1 MAKNGALKK
10 LLIIGSGP
18 IIIGQAAEFDYAG
31 TQACKAIREEGIET
45 VLVNSNPATIMTDP
59 GIADRVYMEPLT
71 EDAMIAILEK
81 ERPDGILA
89 GFGGQTGLNLSMALE
104 ESGTLARLGV
114 RLLGVNRDSIKRA
127 EDREA
132 FKELM
137 LSIGEPVPQSAIATD
152 MESCRAFAREVGYPV
167 IIRPA
172 YTLGGTGG
180 GIASRDAEL
189 ELLARRG
196 MENSAIGQIL
206 LERSV
211 AGWKEI
217 EYEVMRD
224 AKDNCIIVCGMENFD
239 PVGVHTGDSIV
250 VAPIQTL
257 RDEEYQMLR
266 DASLK
271 IIRSLEIEGGCNVQF
286 ALNPEN
292 SEYVV
297 IEVNPRVSRSSALAS
312 KAAGYPIAKLAAKIA
327 LGYSLDELKNYVT
340 QKTSAC
346 FEPTLDYCVVKFPKW
361 PFDKFGAASRKLG
374 TQMKATGEVMAI
386 SRTFEDALLKAIT
399 SLEVKLEGLR
409 VDSISRLEDGA
420 LLCKIDACDDERLFA
435 IAEALRR
442 GESVEALYARTRVDP
457 WFLSKLANIVRIE
470 KALAEQEMTVELLRE
485 AERTGFVDNEILRLS
500 GVSRAVLQDIR
511 IYNDIFPVY
520 KMVDTCGGEFEAVTP
535 YFYSCFDAE
544 DESRVSKREKILV
557 VGSGPIRIGQGIEFD
572 YCCVQG
578 VWAIKE
584 LGYEAIIINNN
595 PETVSTDF
603 DTSDK
608 LYFEALHTDDVMNVV
623 KKERPLGVV
632 LQLGGQ
638 TSLNLAENLAKR
650 GIRILGTQFKAID
663 LAEDREKLRL
673 LLGEMGIPTP
683 AGYSVTDE
691 AEAFAVVGKL
701 GYPLVVRP
709 SYVIGGRAMQVV
721 YSDAELKK
729 YLEEAVSLS
738 AEHPVLIDQYIE
750 GRETDVDAVA
760 DGEDILIPGLMEHVE
775 RTGVHSGD
783 SISVYPPHTLPN
795 EAADLLVEYTR
806 RIARRLNVVG
816 LINVQYAWA
825 GERVYVIEVNPRASR
840 TVPILS
846 KVTGVPMVKLAV
858 AAMLGKKLRDSAYG
872 VGLYRKMKLCAVKVP
887 VFSGAKLTDVDVAL
901 GPEMRSTG
909 EVLGVDKDFAAAVY
923 KGFLAAG
930 MRIPLEGGFYV
941 GLRAPDQSAETA
953 ETLREYERR
962 GFKLYASE
970 GTARFMEKYGIKAET
985 VRFDEV
991 MRKTGEEICGLIN
1004 VPEVANKPGSNSF
1017 DIRRK
1022 AIERGLPV
1030 LTCMDTAK
1038 AFLEAIK
1045 LKKAGVALQ
1054 YRTLEEYLGDA

>member
-45 VLVNSNPATIMTDP
+45 VLVNSNPATIMTDS

-104 ESGTLARLGV
+104 ERGVLARLGV
-114 RLLGVNRDSIKRA
+114 RLLGADRDSIKRA

-137 LSIGEPVPQSAIATD
+137 LAIGEPVPKSAIATD
-152 MESCRAFAREVGYPV
+152 LPGCRAFIAEVGYPV

-180 GIASRDAEL
+180 GIASCDAEL

-257 RDEEYQMLR
+257 RDAEYQMLR

-271 IIRSLEIEGGCNVQF
+271 IIRSLGIEGGCNVQF

-292 SEYVV
+292 GEYVV

-312 KAAGYPIAKLAAKIA
+312 KAAGYPIAKIAAKIA

-361 PFDKFGAASRKLG
+361 PFDKFGAASRRLG

-399 SLEVKLEGLR
+399 SLEVNIEGLR
-409 VDSISRLEDGA
+409 LDSLRRLDDEA
-420 LLCKIDACDDERLFA
+420 LRRKIDACDDERLFA

-442 GESVEALYARTRVDP
+442 GTSVEALYAQTRVDS
-457 WFLSKLANIVRIE
+457 WFLNKLDNIVRME
-470 KALAEQEMTVELLRE
+470 KALQSEELTVDLLRD
-485 AERTGFVDNEILRLS
+485 AEHMGFVDSEILRLS
-500 GVSRAVLQDIR
+500 GVPREVLQDIR

-544 DESRVSKREKILV
+544 DESRVSTREKILV
-557 VGSGPIRIGQGIEFD
+557 VGSGPIRIGQGI
-572 YCCVQG
+572 
-578 VWAIKE
+578 
-584 LGYEAIIINNN
+584 
-595 PETVSTDF
+595 
-603 DTSDK
+603 
-608 LYFEALHTDDVMNVV
+608 
-623 KKERPLGVV
+623 
-632 LQLGGQ
+632 
-638 TSLNLAENLAKR
+638 
-650 GIRILGTQFKAID
+650 
-663 LAEDREKLRL
+663 
-673 LLGEMGIPTP
+673 
-683 AGYSVTDE
+683 
-691 AEAFAVVGKL
+691 
-701 GYPLVVRP
+701 
-709 SYVIGGRAMQVV
+709 
-721 YSDAELKK
+721 
-729 YLEEAVSLS
+729 
-738 AEHPVLIDQYIE
+738 
-750 GRETDVDAVA
+750 
-760 DGEDILIPGLMEHVE
+760 
-775 RTGVHSGD
+775 
-783 SISVYPPHTLPN
+783 
-795 EAADLLVEYTR
+795 
-806 RIARRLNVVG
+806 
-816 LINVQYAWA
+816 
-825 GERVYVIEVNPRASR
+825 
-840 TVPILS
+840 
-846 KVTGVPMVKLAV
+846 
-858 AAMLGKKLRDSAYG
+858 
-872 VGLYRKMKLCAVKVP
+872 
-887 VFSGAKLTDVDVAL
+887 
-901 GPEMRSTG
+901 
-909 EVLGVDKDFAAAVY
+909 
-923 KGFLAAG
+923 
-930 MRIPLEGGFYV
+930 
-941 GLRAPDQSAETA
+941 
-953 ETLREYERR
+953 
-962 GFKLYASE
+962 
-970 GTARFMEKYGIKAET
+970 
-985 VRFDEV
+985 
-991 MRKTGEEICGLIN
+991 
-1004 VPEVANKPGSNSF
+1004 
-1017 DIRRK
+1017 
-1022 AIERGLPV
+1022 
-1030 LTCMDTAK
+1030 
-1038 AFLEAIK
+1038 
-1045 LKKAGVALQ
+1045 
-1054 YRTLEEYLGDA
+1054 

>member
-1 MAKNGALKK
+1 MAKNNALKK

-45 VLVNSNPATIMTDP
+45 ILVNSNPATIMTDP
-59 GIADRVYMEPLT
+59 GIADKVYMEPLT
-71 EDAMIAILEK
+71 EDAMTAILER

-104 ESGTLARLGV
+104 ERGVLARLGV
-114 RLLGVNRDSIKRA
+114 RLLGAGRNSIKRA

-137 LSIGEPVPQSAIATD
+137 LTIGEPVPRSAIATNMD
-152 MESCRAFAREVGYPV
+152 ECRDFIRDVGYPV

-180 GIASRDAEL
+180 GIAFCDEDLS
-189 ELLARRG
+189 LLARRG

-312 KAAGYPIAKLAAKIA
+312 KAAGYPIAKIAAKIA

-399 SLEVKLEGLR
+399 SLEVKLDGLR
-409 VDSISRLEDGA
+409 VDSVSRLGDEE
-420 LLCKIDACDDERLFA
+420 LRRKIDACDDERLFA

-442 GESVEALYARTRVDP
+442 GTDVGTLYEQTRIDP
-457 WFLSKLANIVRIE
+457 WFLNKLGNIVRIE
-470 KALAEQEMTVELLRE
+470 KALQSEELTVESVRE
-485 AERTGFVDNEILRLS
+485 AEQTGFTDDEILRLS
-500 GVSRAVLQDIR
+500 GVPREVLQDIR

-584 LGYEAIIINNN
+584 LGYEAVIINNN

-623 KKERPLGVV
+623 KKEHPLGVV
-632 LQLGGQ
+632 IQLGGQ
-638 TSLNLAENLAKR
+638 TSLNVAENLAKR
-650 GIRILGTQFKAID
+650 GIPILGTQFKSID

-683 AGYSVTDE
+683 DGYSVTDE
-691 AEAFAVVGKL
+691 KEAFEVVEKL

-721 YSDAELKK
+721 YSDEELIK
-729 YLEEAVSLS
+729 YMDEAVSLS
-738 AEHPVLIDQYIE
+738 AEHPVLIDRYIE
-750 GRETDVDAVA
+750 GREADVDAVA
-760 DGEDILIPGLMEHVE
+760 DGEDILIPGLMEHIE

-795 EAADLLVEYTR
+795 DVADMLVEYTR
-806 RIARRLNVVG
+806 RITRRLNIVG
-816 LINVQYAWA
+816 LINVQYAWD
-825 GERVYVIEVNPRASR
+825 GEKLCVIEVNPRASR

-858 AAMLGKKLRDSAYG
+858 AAMLGKKLRDSEYG

-887 VFSGAKLTDVDVAL
+887 VFSGAKLADVDVAL

-909 EVLGVDKDFAAAVY
+909 EVLGVDEDFAGAVY

-930 MRIPLEGGFYV
+930 MKIPTEGGFYI
-941 GLRAPDQSAETA
+941 GLRAPDRNAKTA
-953 ETLREYERR
+953 EILKEYIDC

-970 GTARFMEKYGIKAET
+970 GTSRFMDEYGIEAKT
-985 VRFDEV
+985 VSFDEV
-991 MRKTGEEICGLIN
+991 MQKTGEEICGLIN

-1038 AFLEAIK
+1038 VFLEAIR
-1045 LKKAGVALQ
+1045 LKKAGAALR
-1054 YRTLEEYLGDA
+1054 YRTLEEYLCNA